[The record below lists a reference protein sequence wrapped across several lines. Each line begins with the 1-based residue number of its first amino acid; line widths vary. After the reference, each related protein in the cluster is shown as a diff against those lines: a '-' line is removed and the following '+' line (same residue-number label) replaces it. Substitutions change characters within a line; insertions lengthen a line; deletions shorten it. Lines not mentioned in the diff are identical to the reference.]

1 MADTKTI
8 KTIVPTTF
16 EEIQNDIIK
25 MFKDKGYDADIQGS
39 NASLF
44 AKIVAY
50 CAYSTNVNT
59 SFNVGEMLLPKA
71 QYRKNILYGA
81 RMFGYEAERQSSYVY
96 TIKLSPLRDDTLGEQ
111 DTTKRTYTIPK
122 YTSFSNGSKFYYYMG
137 ETISFQLSNKDIT
150 DNNPKV
156 DLNIKEGELKLY
168 NQNQLTQV
176 FTLQADTQGNVQTK
190 ISLPYTN
197 IEKNG
202 TEVFMTY
209 FDQDKGMF
217 ITDELWN
224 LSPQFMIDADTDI
237 LKKYFEMVNIEFG
250 TLDIL
255 FRVGTIGNKLLA
267 GSVAKVNVLLTNG
280 INGFAEN
287 TQFDLVEPLQNISV
301 DDGYSIFQTGTNE
314 ETNSSIKNNAT
325 IFHNSAN
332 RAVVK
337 NDYVAICSR
346 LTLVDKVQVWGGDEE
361 NPIALGHIFFSFLP
375 EYRDKNFNLD
385 ENTKTYSLNDSFNT
399 WYLKDTEVLNTSAG
413 STSIFDILDTYKIMT
428 MQLHNRQPIY
438 VDFNY
443 KVRVIKYPIAISESE
458 THKLLFDSTN
468 DFFKSSIE
476 NFGSTYFHSNL
487 VKRLDS
493 LLNDNSG
500 LQVKLEM
507 KIPLYKKN
515 VEPYINGGQS
525 IYIALAIPF
534 ENIEGLGDSVITDVL
549 PNIDTQN
556 FIGAEN
562 LSIDLQSKTGSFNT
576 GLIEYDIKLG
586 ASNIGKYQIYYGN
599 KRYIIVRLDIASKT
613 ELTDNTPLYLNL
625 STPSSNIVF
634 NRNTIARL
642 KSMQFVDENQPI

>member
-1 MADTKTI
+1 MGDTTI

-25 MFKDKGYDADIQGS
+25 MFKDKGYNADIQGS

-50 CAYSTNVNT
+50 CAYSNNVNT

-81 RMFGYEAERQSSYVY
+81 RMFGYEAERRSSYVY
-96 TIKLSPLRDDTLGEQ
+96 TIKLSLLRDDTLGEQ

-122 YTSFSNGSKFYYYMG
+122 YTGFSNGSNFYYYMG

-156 DLNIKEGELKLY
+156 DLNVKEGELKLY

-176 FTLQADTQGNVQTK
+176 FTLQADAEGNVQTK

-209 FDQDKGMF
+209 FDQDKGMS
-217 ITDELWN
+217 ITDELWE
-224 LSPQFMIDADTDI
+224 LSPQFMIDADSDI
-237 LKKYFEMVNIEFG
+237 LKKYFEMSNIEFG
-250 TLDIL
+250 TLDII
-255 FRVGTIGNKLLA
+255 FKIGSVGNNLL
-267 GSVAKVNVLLTNG
+267 GGTVAKVNVLLTKG
-280 INGFAEN
+280 TEGFAEN
-287 TQFDLVEPLQNISV
+287 TQFDLITPLPNISV
-301 DDGYSIFQTGTNE
+301 DDGYTIFQVGTNE
-314 ETNSSIKNNAT
+314 ETNDSIKKNAP

-337 NDYVAICSR
+337 NDYIAICSR
-346 LTLVDKVQVWGGDEE
+346 LSLVDKVQVWGGDEE

-375 EYRDKNFNLD
+375 EYRDKTFNFD
-385 ENTKTYSLNDSFNT
+385 ENTKTYSLVDDFNT
-399 WYLKDTEVLNTSAG
+399 WYLKDAEVLNTNTRNS
-413 STSIFDILDTYKIMT
+413 SIFDIIDTYKIMT

-443 KVRVIKYPIAISESE
+443 KVRVIKYPIAISKSE

-468 DFFKSSIE
+468 DFFKTSIE
-476 NFGSTYFHSNL
+476 LFESTYFHSNL
-487 VKRLDS
+487 VKRLDG
-493 LLNDNSG
+493 LLNDDSG
-500 LQVKLEM
+500 IQVKVEM

-515 VEPYINGGQS
+515 VEAYINGGQS
-525 IYIALAIPF
+525 IYIALSMPF
-534 ENIEGLGDSVITDVL
+534 ENIEGVGATVITNVL
-549 PNIDTQN
+549 PNIDTDN
-556 FIGAEN
+556 FIGSEK
-562 LSIDLQSKTGSFNT
+562 LSVDFSSKTGSFNL

-586 ASNIGKYQIYYGN
+586 TSPIGKYQIHYDK
-599 KRYIIVRLDIASKT
+599 KRYIMVRLDIASKP
-613 ELTDNTPLYLNL
+613 ELTDIAPLYLNL

-642 KSMQFVDENQPI
+642 KSIQFVDENQPI

>member
-1 MADTKTI
+1 MGDTTI

-25 MFKDKGYDADIQGS
+25 MFKDKGYNADIQGS

-50 CAYSTNVNT
+50 CAYSNNVNT

-96 TIKLSPLRDDTLGEQ
+96 TIKLSLLRDDTLGEQ

-122 YTSFSNGSKFYYYMG
+122 YTGFSNGSNFYYYMG

-156 DLNIKEGELKLY
+156 DLNVKEGELKLY

-176 FTLQADTQGNVQTK
+176 FTLQADAEGNVQTK

-209 FDQDKGMF
+209 FDQDKGMT
-217 ITDELWN
+217 INDELWT
-224 LSPQFMIDADTDI
+224 LSQQFMIDVDSDI
-237 LKKYFEMVNIEFG
+237 LKKYFEMSNIEFG

-255 FRVGTIGNKLLA
+255 FKIGSVGNNLL
-267 GSVAKVNVLLTNG
+267 GGTVAKVNVLLTKG
-280 INGFAEN
+280 VEGFAEN
-287 TQFDLVEPLQNISV
+287 TQFDLITPLPNISV
-301 DDGYSIFQTGTNE
+301 DDGYTIFQVGTNE
-314 ETNSSIKNNAT
+314 ETNDSIKKNAP

-337 NDYVAICSR
+337 NDYIAICSR
-346 LTLVDKVQVWGGDEE
+346 LSLVDKVQVWGGDEE

-375 EYRDKNFNLD
+375 EYRDKTFNFD
-385 ENTKTYSLNDSFNT
+385 ENTKTYSLVDDFNA
-399 WYLKDTEVLNTSAG
+399 WYLKDTEVLNTNTRNS
-413 STSIFDILDTYKIMT
+413 SIFDIIDTYKIMT

-468 DFFKSSIE
+468 DFFKTSIE
-476 NFGSTYFHSNL
+476 LFESTYFHSNL

-500 LQVKLEM
+500 IQAKVEM

-515 VEPYINGGQS
+515 VESYINGGQS
-525 IYIALAIPF
+525 IYIALSMPF
-534 ENIEGLGDSVITDVL
+534 ENIEGVGGTVITNVL
-549 PNIDTQN
+549 PNIDTDN
-556 FIGAEN
+556 FIGSEK
-562 LSIDLQSKTGSFNT
+562 LSVDFSSKTGSFNS

-586 ASNIGKYQIYYGN
+586 TSPIGKYQIHYGT
-599 KRYIIVRLDIASKT
+599 KRYIIVRLDIASKP
-613 ELTDNTPLYLNL
+613 ELTDITPLYLNL

-642 KSMQFVDENQPI
+642 KSIQFVDENQPI

>member
-1 MADTKTI
+1 MADSTTI

-16 EEIQNDIIK
+16 EEIQNDIVQ
-25 MFKDKGYDADIQGS
+25 MFKDKGYNAGVPGS

-50 CAYSTNVNT
+50 CAYSNNVNT

-96 TIKLSPLRDDTLGEQ
+96 SIKLSPLRDDTLGEQ

-122 YTSFSNGSKFYYYMG
+122 YTSFTNGSKFYYYMG

-156 DLNIKEGELKLY
+156 DLNVKEGELKLY
-168 NQNQLTQV
+168 EQNQLTQV
-176 FTLQADTQGNVQTK
+176 FTLQADAEGNVQTK

-197 IEKNG
+197 VEKNG
-202 TEVFMTY
+202 IEVFMTY
-209 FDQDKGMF
+209 FDQNKGMT
-217 ITDELWN
+217 ITDELWE
-224 LSPQFMIDADTDI
+224 LSPQFMIDADSDI
-237 LKKYFEMVNIEFG
+237 LKKYFEMINIEFG

-255 FRVGTIGNKLLA
+255 FKVGSIGNNLLA
-267 GSVAKVNVLLTNG
+267 GTVAKVNVLLTNG
-280 INGFAEN
+280 VNGSAEN
-287 TQFDLVEPLQNISV
+287 TQFDLVNPLPNISV
-301 DDGYSIFQTGTNE
+301 DDGYTIFQVGTNE
-314 ETNSSIKNNAT
+314 ESNSSIKNNAP

-346 LTLVDKVQVWGGDEE
+346 LTLVDKVQVWGGDDE

-375 EYRDKNFNLD
+375 EYRDKTFNLD
-385 ENTKTYSLNDSFNT
+385 ENTKTYSLNDSFKT
-399 WYLKDTEVLNTSAG
+399 WYLKDTEVLNTTAG
-413 STSIFDILDTYKIMT
+413 NSSIFDILDNYKIMT
-428 MQLHNRQPIY
+428 TQLHNRQPIY

-476 NFGSTYFHSNL
+476 IFGSTYFHSNL

-500 LQVKLEM
+500 LQLKVEM
-507 KIPLYKKN
+507 RIPLYKKN

-525 IYIALAIPF
+525 IYIALAMPF
-534 ENIEGLGDSVITDVL
+534 ENIVGVGDTVITSVL
-549 PNIDTQN
+549 PNIDTEN
-556 FIGAEN
+556 FIGTDK
-562 LSIDLQSKTGSFNT
+562 LSVDYSSKTGSFNA

-586 ASNIGKYQIYYGN
+586 TSPIGKYQIYYKN
-599 KRYIIVRLDIASKT
+599 KRYIMVRLDIASRP
-613 ELTDNTPLYLNL
+613 ELTDTTPLYMNL

-642 KSMQFVDENQPI
+642 NSIQFVDENQPI